1 VSLERGSRE
10 ATMPEAEIGARV
22 EEQGNDVSLAN
33 LSKTDLAILSPPGL
47 PWPTYIIGHNL
58 DMVK

>member
-1 VSLERGSRE
+1 
-10 ATMPEAEIGARV
+10 MPEAEIGARV